1 MRLLKLAFV
10 ACLIAPAL
18 HAGSDPLAAAKWS
31 LRTYTDQDGL
41 PQNAV
46 HAIAWGADGRLW
58 AGTEEGLV
66 AYDGHEWKDALPQ
79 GLKPNAKRI
88 AGLYSASDGSL
99 WVGTKGGL
107 VLRFKQGA
115 WTTYDEPE
123 GFHANATW
131 RFAEFPNG
139 PHAGLWAAT
148 DRGPFQF
155 DGKAWHSL
163 DPEHKLPDRGLVS
176 ALAELPDDRLVAATN
191 HGLFVFDHGAW
202 SVFPGGPEG
211 TLVDVQRR
219 GEDLWVSSRRHGLAR
234 WNGQSWRFYGAS
246 DGLPEPDVE
255 RVAFDSSGRL
265 WALDFNAGIYRLD
278 GERFIPIATPATGL
292 PTPQITT
299 LAFNPGTSRELWVG
313 TAGRGLLRLKLGA
326 WRAFGTEQ
334 GLPNPGSFATL
345 QRADG
350 SWWAGT
356 MDGLA
361 KWDGTRWMPVQM
373 PPAFSHKVILG
384 LAELDG
390 DLWVGTNAGLAR
402 LHGSAWTSYFR
413 KDGLPDESVHCIAKA
428 DGFIWAGTEDGL
440 GRFDGRRWVVDPMPG
455 LRFQP
460 FVPGLAVAGGT
471 LYLAGYEDGLW
482 MRGPAG
488 AWIRAPLPSKS
499 IIVMGLK
506 VLKDSSGREEL
517 WVGARDGVYWR
528 DAHDPGAPWSHLG
541 TDSVPALPNGVIN
554 GIERDA
560 AGRVYLF
567 TNHGVARLTADADA
581 PGGWRMLV
589 LGREDGLPS
598 LEANGGSTMTD
609 SLGHIWV
616 GTGEGIA
623 VMDPAEDPGPPPAA
637 PLKLAAV
644 SLSGAA
650 LLPNAELPHK
660 AHGLSFAF
668 PLHAFFRESET
679 RYRTQLL
686 GLEDHPSAWT
696 TLSTRDFP
704 SLPSGAFTFRVWAR
718 DYAGTESGPVD
729 FSFHMRPAPWLSP
742 WAYGGY
748 ALLLVGGG
756 LGIGRW
762 RARHLR
768 RRAADL
774 ERAVDEKTLALREAE
789 AKLGEAHDHLLQ
801 LAQKGARPDESL
813 ETLARRMAD
822 EVSASLGLGPI
833 TIWEIRGQDPVLLSG
848 SQELKPSLVPGLTFD
863 HLPSIESG
871 DWTIPA
877 TGPSGETCAA
887 LVLRRPAR
895 ELEPAERRL
904 LNSLAQQ
911 VGGAVEMA
919 RLKRSLLESEERHRL
934 THESLH
940 AQGVDTLWMC
950 PRCRRCYDQ
959 NAGICEDDGAALEA
973 PRVLPYRISG
983 RYRLIR
989 HLGEGGMGT
998 IFVAQDERLGREVA
1012 LKLISPER
1020 FMRPEARLRF
1030 EREARTVAKI
1040 QHPRVIAIFDSGE
1053 LEDGSAFIVMELLRG
1068 LDLAQLLSAMGA
1080 GSPRQVALMLRQAAS
1095 ALQAAHDAG
1104 IVHRDVKPANLFLSN
1119 APEGSPDGS
1128 PPFFVKVLDFGLA
1141 KSMDLDRALTQA
1153 GMVVGT
1159 PQYMSPEQLKGQ
1171 AVDARSDLY
1180 SLATV
1185 AFEALTGHRPIPGD
1199 SAVEVMS
1206 NVLRKE
1212 PRLVSDF
1219 LPGAPP
1225 ALDAAFSL
1233 ALAKRP
1239 EDRNLGVEAWAVL
1252 AAESL
1257 LATSSS
1263 AHAWSLPLQAPTPK
1277 ADPVHPPEVDPG
1289 DAPTLVRRRPEK
1301 PDPA

>member
-1 MRLLKLAFV
+1 MRPLSLILA
-10 ACLIAPAL
+10 ACLVLPAL
-18 HAGSDPLAAAKWS
+18 RAGDPLSMGHWT

-46 HAIAWGADGRLW
+46 HALSWGPDGRLW
-58 AGTEEGLV
+58 AGTEDGLA
-66 AYDGHEWKDALPQ
+66 AYDGHAWQEALPP

-88 AGLYSASDGSL
+88 ASLFSASDGSL

-107 VLRFKQGA
+107 VLRFQHGE
-115 WTTYDEPE
+115 WSTFDEPQ
-123 GFHANATW
+123 GFHANSTW
-131 RFAEFPNG
+131 RFTEIEEG
-139 PHAGLWAAT
+139 LHAGLWAAT
-148 DRGPFQF
+148 DRGPFRF
-155 DGKAWHSL
+155 DGKAWHGL
-163 DPEHKLPDRGLVS
+163 NPGHNLPDQGQVTS
-176 ALAELPDDRLVAATN
+176 LADLPDGRLVATTN
-191 HGLFVFDHGAW
+191 QGLYQFDHGAW
-202 SVFPGGPEG
+202 SPFPGAPEG
-211 TLVDVQRR
+211 TLVNLLRR
-219 GEDLWVSSRRHGLAR
+219 GSDLWVCSRRHGLAR
-234 WNGQSWRFYGAS
+234 WNGQSWRFYGPL
-246 DGLPEPDVE
+246 DGLPEADVE
-255 RVAFDSSGRL
+255 QVAFDSRGRL

-278 GERFIPIATPATGL
+278 GNRFIPIATPATGL
-292 PTPQITT
+292 PTPQTTT
-299 LAFNPGTSRELWVG
+299 LLFNPGTSRELWVG

-326 WRAFGTEQ
+326 WRTFGTAQ

-361 KWDGTRWMPVQM
+361 TWDGARWTPVAM
-373 PPAFSHKVILG
+373 PPAFAHKVILG
-384 LAELDG
+384 LADLDG

-402 LHGSAWTSYFR
+402 LHGGTWTGFFQ
-413 KDGLPDESVHCIAKA
+413 KDGLPDEAVHGIAKS
-428 DGFIWAGTEDGL
+428 DGFLWAGTEG
-440 GRFDGRRWVVDPMPG
+440 GIARFDGKRWTMDPMPG
-455 LRFQP
+455 LKFQP
-460 FVPGLAVAGGT
+460 LGIEFADLGGT
-471 LYLAGYEDGLW
+471 LYLAAYEDDLW
-482 MRGPAG
+482 MRPPGG
-488 AWIRAPLPSKS
+488 EWSRAPLPSKS
-499 IIVMGLK
+499 IITMSLK
-506 VLKDSSGREEL
+506 VLKDAKGQIQL

-528 DAHDPGAPWSHLG
+528 DAQDPKAVWSHLG
-541 TDSVPALPNGVIN
+541 TDTVPSLPNGVIN

-560 AGRVYLF
+560 SGRIYLF
-567 TNHGVARLTADADA
+567 TNRGVARLTPDAHT
-581 PGGWRMLV
+581 PGGWRVLV
-589 LGREDGLPS
+589 MGREDGLPS
-598 LEANGGSTMTD
+598 LEANTGSTMTD

-623 VMDPAEDPGPPPAA
+623 AMDPSEDPGPPPAA
-637 PLKLAAV
+637 ELDLAAF
-644 SLSGAA
+644 SLKGEPLRAGAA
-650 LLPNAELPHK
+650 LAHRD
-660 AHGLSFAF
+660 HGLSFTF
-668 PLHAFFRESET
+668 PLHAFFREGDT
-679 RYRTQLL
+679 RYRSQMV
-686 GLEDHPSAWT
+686 GLEDQPGAWT
-696 TLSTRDFP
+696 PMPSRDFP
-704 SLPSGAFTFRVWAR
+704 SLPSGSFTFRVWAK

-729 FSFHMRPAPWLSP
+729 FSFSMKPAPWFSP
-742 WAYGGY
+742 WAFGAY

-768 RRAADL
+768 QRAVDL

-789 AKLGEAHDHLLQ
+789 AKLGEAHDHLLR
-801 LAQKGARPDESL
+801 LAQEGARPDESL

-848 SQELKPSLVPGLTFD
+848 SQELKPSLDPGLTFD
-863 HLPSIESG
+863 HLPSPGSG

-877 TGPSGETCAA
+877 PGPSGETCAA
-887 LVLRRPAR
+887 LVLRRPQR

-904 LNSLAQQ
+904 LTSLAQQ

-919 RLKRSLLESEERHRL
+919 RLKRSLLEAEERHRL

-959 NAGICEDDGAALEA
+959 NASTCEDDGAALEA

-983 RYRLIR
+983 RYRLVR

-998 IFVAQDERLGREVA
+998 IFVAQDERLEREVA

-1068 LDLAQLLSAMGA
+1068 LDLAQLLAASGP
-1080 GSPRQVALMLRQAAS
+1080 GSPKQVALVLKQAAS
-1095 ALQAAHDAG
+1095 ALHAAHEAG

-1119 APEGSPDGS
+1119 APEGAPEGS

-1199 SAVEVMS
+1199 SAVEMMS

-1219 LPGAPP
+1219 LPGMPP
-1225 ALDAAFSL
+1225 AVDEVFRR
-1233 ALAKRP
+1233 ALSKRP
-1239 EDRNLGVEAWAVL
+1239 EDRNLTVEAWASM
-1252 AAESL
+1252 AGEAL
-1257 LATSSS
+1257 LATLTPS
-1263 AHAWSLPLQAPTPK
+1263 HAWPLPLRLPDSKP
-1277 ADPVHPPEVDPG
+1277 DPFHLAEEDPG
-1289 DAPTLVRRRPEK
+1289 DAPTRMGPL
-1301 PDPA
+1301 A